1 MLNFLKNLSPIEML
15 VIGGILLLIFGR
27 KVFVKMGKS
36 LGETFKEMKNVKK
49 SVTSAFEDEGSDKK

>member
-1 MLNFLKNLSPIEML
+1 ML

-27 KVFVKMGKS
+27 KIFVKMGKS

-49 SVTSAFEDEGSDKK
+49 SVTSAFEDEGSDKS